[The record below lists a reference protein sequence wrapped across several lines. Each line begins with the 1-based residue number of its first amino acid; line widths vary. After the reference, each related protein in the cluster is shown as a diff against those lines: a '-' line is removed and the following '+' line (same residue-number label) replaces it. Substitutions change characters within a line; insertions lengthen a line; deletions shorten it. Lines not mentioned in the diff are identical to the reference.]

1 MALPFR
7 NLNLANSIAR
17 LFGFRPDVP
26 VGQRSPWKLLRRG
39 RIGATLAHWYGP
51 ELSERKPWPEP
62 EKLQVNRERIAVRRL
77 PCALSSSFSP
87 SPAAKDPQLTPLDRR
102 GGRRPESRRPRR
114 ARASKPRG
122 APRSSSARQQR
133 LPRARNRSF
142 WIRFITS

>member
-39 RIGATLAHWYGP
+39 RIGATLANWYGP

-62 EKLQVNRERIAVRRL
+62 EKLQVNRERIAVRSYCVPFCFIL
-77 PCALSSSFSP
+77 FYFTLLYFTLFYLFACAHFFSVH
-87 SPAAKDPQLTPLDRR
+87 SCGMWIVFAACPEAD
-102 GGRRPESRRPRR
+102 GGWET
-114 ARASKPRG
+114 AA
-122 APRSSSARQQR
+122 
-133 LPRARNRSF
+133 
-142 WIRFITS
+142 